1 MSRIKD
7 CFSTLQK
14 NNKKALV
21 PFITAGDLDPDIT
34 VSIMHDLVLS
44 GADIIELGVPFS
56 DPMADGPVIQRA
68 SERALAKGTT
78 TDDVFNMVSEF
89 RSQNDITPIILMGY
103 LNPIEVMGYEIFA
116 ERAGQAGVDGVLVVD
131 LPPEEAVEFNAVF
144 KKHELDQIFL
154 ISPTTRDE
162 RLDRICEV
170 ASGFLYYVSL
180 KGVTGSNRL
189 DVDAVEEKLNQI
201 RKKTSLPLGV
211 GFGIKDPQIAEEV
224 GRISDAVIIGSAL
237 VERIAESSN
246 DIKKMKHE
254 ISSFV
259 KSLRKALDNI
269 EQVHT

>member
-7 CFSTLQK
+7 CFSTLQ
-14 NNKKALV
+14 NNYKKALI
-21 PFITAGDLDPDIT
+21 PFITAGDPAPDLT
-34 VSIMHDLVLS
+34 ASMMHDLVS
-44 GADIIELGVPFS
+44 AGADIIELGVPFS

-78 TDDVFNMVSEF
+78 TDDVFDIVKEF
-89 RSQNDITPIILMGY
+89 RSKNDTTPVILMGY
-103 LNPIEVMGYEIFA
+103 LNPIEVMGYEKFA
-116 ERAGQAGVDGVLVVD
+116 KRAGQVGVDGVLVVD
-131 LPPEEAVEFNAVF
+131 LPPEEAAEFNAVF
-144 KKHELDQIFL
+144 KKYDIDQIFL
-154 ISPTTRDE
+154 LSPTTKDE

-189 DVDAVEEKLNQI
+189 DINAVEEKLNQI

-237 VERIAESSN
+237 VERIAEHSDN
-246 DIKKMKHE
+246 IEKMKNE
-254 ISSFV
+254 ITSFV
-259 KSLRKALDNI
+259 KSLRNALDNI
-269 EQVHT
+269 E